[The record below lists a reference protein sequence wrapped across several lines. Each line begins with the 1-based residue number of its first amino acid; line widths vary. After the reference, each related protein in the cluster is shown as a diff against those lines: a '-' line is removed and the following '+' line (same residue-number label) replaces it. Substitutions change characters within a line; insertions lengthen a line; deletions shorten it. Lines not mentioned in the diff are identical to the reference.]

1 MHGFINERSKI
12 IAIDFDGT
20 VVEHK
25 YPEIGK
31 EMLFAFS
38 TLKALQQKGHKLI
51 LWTIR
56 TGKLLDEAVAYCKQ
70 NGVEFYAVN
79 KNYPEEV
86 LDAETSRKLN
96 VDIFIDDRNI
106 GGFIGWSEVWQ
117 TLHPENWRGRESGF
131 RQRFFCH
138 LEFVLLACSTGKIDP
153 IVAATSIPMLGMGCD
168 VA

>member
-1 MHGFINERSKI
+1 MHGFINEKSKI

-56 TGKLLDEAVAYCKQ
+56 TGKLLDEAVEYCKQ
-70 NGVEFYAVN
+70 NGVEFYAIN
-79 KNYPEEV
+79 KNYPEEI

-96 VDIFIDDRNI
+96 VDIFIDDRNV

-117 TLHPENWRGRESGF
+117 TLHPESGEF
-131 RQRFFCH
+131 NHQLKNQQAH
-138 LEFVLLACSTGKIDP
+138 LNYRTEKTGLFNK
-153 IVAATSIPMLGMGCD
+153 LFGKK
-168 VA
+168 

>member
-1 MHGFINERSKI
+1 MKPFLSENSKVL
-12 IAIDFDGT
+12 AIDFDGT

-25 YPEIGK
+25 YPAIGK
-31 EMLFAFS
+31 EMLFAFA

-56 TGKLLDEAVAYCKQ
+56 TGNLLQDAVDYCKE

-86 LDAETSRKLN
+86 LDEKTSRKLN
-96 VDIFIDDRNI
+96 ADIFIDDRCI

-117 TLHPENWRGRESGF
+117 ALHPEGREFSHQLKNAEAHHNYKKSESSIF
-131 RQRFFCH
+131 K
-138 LEFVLLACSTGKIDP
+138 KIFG
-153 IVAATSIPMLGMGCD
+153 TK
-168 VA
+168 